1 MQCGERGS
9 MKCTPRLQP
18 RARCGLRSD
27 GFKPLGAGLLRAALG
42 RMRWVSDED
51 VDRYTAFVR
60 IAAHTLVT
68 SDVSYRDCGVM
79 RICGFYTV
87 FGGRCCGLRPDA
99 CKPVGAGLLRAALGR
114 MRWVSDED
122 VDRYTAFAAL
132 VTSDVSHRYC
142 GVMRIGGVHTIC
154 EAGRMQTRRSRLAG
168 ECGGSA
174 MKMSTDTPRSLP
186 S

>member
-1 MQCGERGS
+1 
-9 MKCTPRLQP
+9 
-18 RARCGLRSD
+18 
-27 GFKPLGAGLLRAALG
+27 LLRAALG

-79 RICGFYTV
+79 RI
-87 FGGRCCGLRPDA
+87 
-99 CKPVGAGLLRAALGR
+99 
-114 MRWVSDED
+114 
-122 VDRYTAFAAL
+122 
-132 VTSDVSHRYC
+132 
-142 GVMRIGGVHTIC
+142 GGVHTIC